1 MMDTNNT
8 LFQKLQDIREDL
20 DLTQQKIAKLL
31 NVAQSTYS
39 RWENGLELIPIRKLN
54 DFCNITNHSMD
65 YVTGLITF
73 ERTTS
78 KQNYIL
84 DPKLIGRNL
93 KMIRIEHG
101 LFQHQLAKLL
111 NTTQS
116 TISAY
121 ENGETIILTAFA
133 YQIAKHFHISLDS
146 LCGRTSTKESI
157 PS

>member
-1 MMDTNNT
+1 MIDTNTT
-8 LFQKLQDIREDL
+8 LFQRLQDIREDL

-31 NVAQSTYS
+31 NVAQPTYS

-54 DFCNITNHSMD
+54 NFCNITNHSMD

-73 ERTTS
+73 ERATC
-78 KQNYIL
+78 KQNYTL
-84 DPKLIGRNL
+84 DPNTIGRNL
-93 KMIRIEHG
+93 KTIRMEHG

-121 ENGETIILTAFA
+121 ENGETLILTAFA
-133 YQIAKHFHISLDS
+133 YQIAKHFHVSLDR
-146 LCGRTSTKESI
+146 LCGRI
-157 PS
+157 PIKKKISS